1 MEQQLEMVKQAQR
14 ATYISLTS
22 DFASDYFN
30 LIKADKLSQIQED
43 LIKTQEKILSMTQD
57 KYETGL
63 CTINEVLAEEK
74 YLTSLK
80 EEKNKHDLTKNLLKE
95 SLKVYLKHILTFI
108 YTIDMTII
116 YIIIIYHLNKGYFHI
131 YFIMMVFIG
140 FFIGL
145 VLHKKLLSKIDVKR
159 FFKN

>member
-1 MEQQLEMVKQAQR
+1 MTSNLQI
-14 ATYISLTS
+14 ISFLVSFIYGIFFYFLTIIN
-22 DFASDYFN
+22 FK
-30 LIKADKLSQIQED
+30 LI
-43 LIKTQEKILSMTQD
+43 
-57 KYETGL
+57 
-63 CTINEVLAEEK
+63 
-74 YLTSLK
+74 
-80 EEKNKHDLTKNLLKE
+80 E

-145 VLHKKLLSKIDVKR
+145 VLHKKLLSKIEWPCDCDKTLR
-159 FFKN
+159 WLPKMGTSEATPLRWGRNGNREIRRKKLQGGILWRKQLLCGWKK

>member
-1 MEQQLEMVKQAQR
+1 MTSNLQI
-14 ATYISLTS
+14 ISFLVSFIYGIFFYFLTVIN
-22 DFASDYFN
+22 FK
-30 LIKADKLSQIQED
+30 LI
-43 LIKTQEKILSMTQD
+43 
-57 KYETGL
+57 
-63 CTINEVLAEEK
+63 
-74 YLTSLK
+74 
-80 EEKNKHDLTKNLLKE
+80 E

-140 FFIGL
+140 FSSGL
-145 VLHKKLLSKIDVKR
+145 LLHKKLLSKIDVKR